1 MQRKQILWRCRR
13 GMKELDALL
22 VSYVESLSEVDF
34 SLEHGLFEALLDSSD
49 EQLWRALVLGHPHEE
64 ARFASLIQRILR
76 ASNNPLKID

>member
-34 SLEHGLFEALLDSSD
+34 LLEHDLFGALLDSSD

-64 ARFASLIQRILR
+64 VRFASLIQRILST
-76 ASNNPLKID
+76 SNNQIKID